1 MQCGRPHNDEI
12 VDMMRPTRA
21 RYHYT
26 VRYVIIKEE
35 THIESNRMAEAIS
48 VGNVHNIWE
57 EVHILKKILS
67 FSAKCY
73 CWSYRF
79 EKILLTYFP
88 QRLNKCTNLLDL
100 MKIICTY

>member
-35 THIESNRMAEAIS
+35 THIESNRMAESIS
-48 VGNVHNIWE
+48 VGNVRNIWE
-57 EVHILKKILS
+57 
-67 FSAKCY
+67 
-73 CWSYRF
+73 
-79 EKILLTYFP
+79 
-88 QRLNKCTNLLDL
+88 
-100 MKIICTY
+100 